1 MKCLPCYNLERVTES
16 ASTWIIFFI
25 KYSWR
30 NYSIL
35 AFKSLAGKKI
45 FMGPQGRSHHDEQIY
60 SEEMWEKAKQN
71 GSYAMER
78 SRMNKWMRLRSR
90 LMLRSTCHLGSWL
103 CPGWAAVKGH
113 ILVLDPTTVRVDVN
127 VHGPCCHHQR
137 MQGCPVSGMLLVGV

>member
-1 MKCLPCYNLERVTES
+1 M
-16 ASTWIIFFI
+16 IIFFI

-60 SEEMWEKAKQN
+60 SEEMGEKAKQN

-78 SRMNKWMRLRSR
+78 SRK
-90 LMLRSTCHLGSWL
+90 
-103 CPGWAAVKGH
+103 KK
-113 ILVLDPTTVRVDVN
+113 
-127 VHGPCCHHQR
+127 
-137 MQGCPVSGMLLVGV
+137 